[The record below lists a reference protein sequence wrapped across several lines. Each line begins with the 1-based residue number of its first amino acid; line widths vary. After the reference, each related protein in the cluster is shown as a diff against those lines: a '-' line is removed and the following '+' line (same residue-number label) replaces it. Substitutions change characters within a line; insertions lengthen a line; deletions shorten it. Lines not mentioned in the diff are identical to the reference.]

1 MIIEQNNDY
10 YIHNNDYRKER
21 KRKKS
26 EN

>member
-1 MIIEQNNDY
+1 MSIEQSNDY

-21 KRKKS
+21 KRKS